1 MGRIPCTY
9 HRRLFLILSLMG
21 HIRRTCPRIL
31 KGRIQFNIRRR
42 SSRLLFFLLGRI
54 RFFKLFRIP
63 SQPFRMAYTLFC
75 FLPFVGVSCFGL
87 KLWRQVMHLKVVQ
100 LMQLVIHKLRVIT
113 KLEIIQRIVLVITI
127 IHQMGITIKL
137 FMVEV
142 IQRIVLVITMVIT
155 IIHQMGIT
163 IKLVVIGP
171 LWLMLKQELL

>member
-1 MGRIPCTY
+1 
-9 HRRLFLILSLMG
+9 
-21 HIRRTCPRIL
+21 
-31 KGRIQFNIRRR
+31 
-42 SSRLLFFLLGRI
+42 
-54 RFFKLFRIP
+54 
-63 SQPFRMAYTLFC
+63 MACTLFC
-75 FLPFVGVSCFGL
+75 FLLFVGVSCFGL
-87 KLWRQVMHLKVVQ
+87 ELWRQVMHLKVVQ

>member
-1 MGRIPCTY
+1 MGRIQRTY

-75 FLPFVGVSCFGL
+75 FLLFVGVSCFGL
-87 KLWRQVMHLKVVQ
+87 KLWWQVMHLKVVQ
-100 LMQLVIHKLRVIT
+100 LCNWLFKNYGLLPNLR
-113 KLEIIQRIVLVITI
+113 LSNVLYW
-127 IHQMGITIKL
+127 L
-137 FMVEV
+137 
-142 IQRIVLVITMVIT
+142 L
-155 IIHQMGIT
+155 
-163 IKLVVIGP
+163 P
-171 LWLMLKQELL
+171 LWLRLSNVLYWFYHGYYHYTPDGYYH

>member
-1 MGRIPCTY
+1 MGRIPHTY
-9 HRRLFLILSLMG
+9 HRRLFLILSLMV

-63 SQPFRMAYTLFC
+63 SQPSRMAYTLFC
-75 FLPFVGVSCFGL
+75 FLLFVGVSCFGL

-100 LMQLVIHKLRVIT
+100 LMQLVIHKLQVIT
-113 KLEIIQRIVLVITI
+113 KLEIIQRIVLAITI
-127 IHQMGITIKL
+127 
-137 FMVEV
+137 MVEV
-142 IQRIVLVITMVIT
+142 IQRIILVITMVIT

-163 IKLVVIGP
+163 IKLLVIGP
-171 LWLMLKQELL
+171 LWLKLKQELL